1 MSSRARRVD
10 RAAAPERFLWGAQ
23 PGAADDPMVARPFV
37 AEPPATLLSPDAAA
51 FDRGNSP
58 DGAAIER
65 DAFAKGYAQGERAG
79 TEAGTARADAMLRRL
94 ADTLDDLQRLR
105 TELIRRTERDVVE
118 LALAIARKVLHREA
132 SLDRDLLVALARVAL
147 DRLAD
152 ATAASIRLHPDDYA
166 TAMAGRTAATAT
178 PHGVQILAD
187 PSVRRGGCLV
197 RSDVGSIDVGVATQL
212 DELTGAL
219 LGDDGAP
226 APPIVGLNDDAA
238 A

>member
-1 MSSRARRVD
+1 MSSRARVERT
-10 RAAAPERFLWGAQ
+10 AAAERFLWGGRTPPVDDA
-23 PGAADDPMVARPFV
+23 PVPLGVAADP
-37 AEPPATLLSPDAAA
+37 PPAALLPDA
-51 FDRGNSP
+51 
-58 DGAAIER
+58 AAIER
-65 DAFAKGYAQGERAG
+65 DAFTKGYAQGERAG
-79 TEAGTARADAMLRRL
+79 TEAGAARAEAMLRRL

-105 TELIRRTERDVVE
+105 GELVRRTEREVVE

-132 SLDRDLLVALARVAL
+132 SLDHDLLVALARVAL

-166 TAMAGRTAATAT
+166 LAMAGRSGAAAS

-197 RSDVGSIDVGVATQL
+197 RSDVGSVDVGIAAQL
-212 DELTGAL
+212 DELAGAL
-219 LGDDGAP
+219 LGGEGRA
-226 APPIVGLNDDAA
+226 AVGLNDDAA

>member
-1 MSSRARRVD
+1 MSSRARVERT
-10 RAAAPERFLWGAQ
+10 ATPERFLWGGHT
-23 PGAADDPMVARPFV
+23 PAADDEPVPHGFAADP
-37 AEPPATLLSPDAAA
+37 PPAAMLPDAAA
-51 FDRGNSP
+51 
-58 DGAAIER
+58 IER
-65 DAFAKGYAQGERAG
+65 EAFTKGYAQGERAG
-79 TEAGTARADAMLRRL
+79 TEAGAARAEAMLRRL

-105 TELIRRTERDVVE
+105 GELVRRTEREVVE

-132 SLDRDLLVALARVAL
+132 SLDHDLLVALARVAL

-166 TAMAGRTAATAT
+166 IAMTGRTAATT
-178 PHGVQILAD
+178 SPHGVQILAD

-197 RSDVGSIDVGVATQL
+197 RSDVGSVDVGIATQL

-219 LGDDGAP
+219 LGGEGSA
-226 APPIVGLNDDAA
+226 AVGLNDDAA